1 MMTPLAI
8 LILARFY
15 NGLKGDFQLI
25 MGWIFYNSSGEKM
38 PRRGR
43 TTRGKGRRIRGKN
56 MTVNLAIE
64 RDPVLANMTRG
75 EVRTS
80 YFGLINDLFEDVR
93 RVWHRVDMDQ
103 SLIAKGYN
111 TNLDEYIA
119 DADQLT
125 VILRLVDRARD
136 HALELSVRPVED
148 EVGTDA

>member
-1 MMTPLAI
+1 
-8 LILARFY
+8 
-15 NGLKGDFQLI
+15 
-25 MGWIFYNSSGEKM
+25 
-38 PRRGR
+38 
-43 TTRGKGRRIRGKN
+43 
-56 MTVNLAIE
+56 MTVKLEME

-80 YFGLINDLFEDVR
+80 YFGLVNDLFEDVR

-103 SLIAKGYN
+103 SLMSKGYN